1 MSGSVSGSPEA
12 LNSRR
17 AWLVAIC
24 MVGALLSDAVY
35 AGDDRGR
42 GHDRRFHGERHSSV
56 DNHRHHTDDDH
67 WRERER
73 SHWRRDWNDG
83 FQERRDYRGADWRYY
98 QGRYWAPAQY
108 RGRHCTDR
116 RHYHGV
122 HYHVA
127 ARDYYDY
134 YYPRYR
140 YYGSRPLG
148 ASASVIITAPL
159 F

>member
-1 MSGSVSGSPEA
+1 MRGSMFASRDPS
-12 LNSRR
+12 NSTR
-17 AWLVAIC
+17 AWLVAIY
-24 MVGALLSDAVY
+24 MAGALLSGAVY
-35 AGDDRGR
+35 ADEDRRR
-42 GHDRRFHGERHSSV
+42 GHDEKFRGERHSSV
-56 DNHRHHTDDDH
+56 NEHRRDHRDDDH
-67 WRERER
+67 WRERSR
-73 SHWRRDWNDG
+73 DHWRHDWDD
-83 FQERRDYRGADWRYY
+83 RDYRGRDWRYHN
-98 QGRYWAPAQY
+98 GRYWAPAHY

-140 YYGSRPLG
+140 YYGSRPPG
-148 ASASVIITAPL
+148 ANASVIITVPL

>member
-24 MVGALLSDAVY
+24 MIGALLSDAVH

-42 GHDRRFHGERHSSV
+42 GHDGKFHDERHSSV
-56 DNHRHHTDDDH
+56 DNHRHRTDDDY
-67 WRERER
+67 
-73 SHWRRDWNDG
+73 WRRDWTDG
-83 FQERRDYRGADWRYY
+83 FQGRGDDRGADWRYY
-98 QGRYWAPAQY
+98 QGRYWAPAHY

-116 RHYHGV
+116 RHYRGV

-148 ASASVIITAPL
+148 AHASVIITAPL

>member
-1 MSGSVSGSPEA
+1 MIAGAATTEDFMVNVIRQWTTIVTIPTTIIGANASVATGVVIGMMV
-12 LNSRR
+12 SRN
-17 AWLVAIC
+17 AATI
-24 MVGALLSDAVY
+24 
-35 AGDDRGR
+35 AGR
-42 GHDRRFHGERHSSV
+42 
-56 DNHRHHTDDDH
+56 
-67 WRERER
+67 
-73 SHWRRDWNDG
+73 
-83 FQERRDYRGADWRYY
+83 DWRYY

-148 ASASVIITAPL
+148 ANASVIITAPL